1 MIQSYYTNCEII
13 NFVDNIDLIDISK
26 EYIEVHFFETTGA
39 RPYKCT
45 DKLEY
50 HTEFY
55 VILRKGK
62 DTIPSVEVNHKS
74 ISFKKKF
81 HKKWI
86 VETKDN
92 TQISEY
98 EIHRDKVIDSI
109 TEILKSI

>member
-1 MIQSYYTNCEII
+1 MIQSYYTNCESI
-13 NFVDNIDLIDISK
+13 NFVDKIELIDISK

-39 RPYKCT
+39 SPYKCN

-55 VILRKGK
+55 IVVRNGQE
-62 DTIPSVEVNHKS
+62 TVQSVNVNNKL

-81 HKKWI
+81 HKKWVI
-86 VETKDN
+86 EIKESSN
-92 TQISEY
+92 LFEY
-98 EIHRDKVIDSI
+98 EIQRDKVIDSI

>member
-1 MIQSYYTNCEII
+1 MIQSYYTNCEKI
-13 NFVDNIDLIDISK
+13 NFVDSIASIDASK

-39 RPYKCT
+39 RPYKC
-45 DKLEY
+45 DAKLEY

-55 VILRKGK
+55 IILRKGQ

-81 HKKWI
+81 HKKWNI
-86 VETKDN
+86 ETKNN

-98 EIHRDKVIDSI
+98 EIQRDKVIESI
-109 TEILKSI
+109 TEILNSI

>member
-1 MIQSYYTNCEII
+1 MTQSYYTNCESI

-39 RPYKCT
+39 RPYKCN

-55 VILRKGK
+55 VILRKGQ
-62 DTIPSVEVNHKS
+62 DSVQSVEVNHNS

-81 HKKWI
+81 YKKWI
-86 VETKDN
+86 VEIDDSAKK
-92 TQISEY
+92 IEF
-98 EIHRDKVIDSI
+98 EIQRDKVIDSI
-109 TEILKSI
+109 TEILNSL